1 MQHFTKTI
9 VFLYEYIR
17 NLNHSPEIIMYATH
31 VKTNC
36 LDDIYPGHL
45 HRLRRYCL
53 AK

>member
-9 VFLYEYIR
+9 VFLYER
-17 NLNHSPEIIMYATH
+17 VRKLNYSPEIIMYATQ

-36 LDDIYPGHL
+36 LYDIYPGNL
-45 HRLRRYCL
+45 HRLWRYCL